1 MVSRSIKVMLPI
13 RLLRVVAVALATA
26 AVACGDPTVPKAT
39 LVNVPLS
46 YSVYGLTGAPPAT
59 ANAMNLFG
67 GPARADASF
76 DFDVALDLDP
86 TGKILVYPVR
96 AVAGSLAGLVPTRV
110 GLQTVS
116 GSFESVRAA
125 PDRGYDTLSVKTIAP
140 GTTVV
145 AEMVDLVTG
154 LCLYSLNGS
163 STYAKFVV
171 DSVTTT
177 SRRFYVRSVGN
188 ANCGYKSLVPDSIP
202 TF

>member
-1 MVSRSIKVMLPI
+1 MLPI
-13 RLLRVVAVALATA
+13 RLLRVVVVAIATA

-39 LVNVPLS
+39 IINLQLD
-46 YSVYGLTGAPPAT
+46 YSVYSLSGAPPAT
-59 ANAMNLFG
+59 PNAMNLFV

-76 DFDVALDLDP
+76 DFDVALDLDQ
-86 TGKILVYPVR
+86 TGKIVVYPVR
-96 AVAGSLAGLVPTRV
+96 AVAGALAGLVPTRV

-125 PDRGYDTLSVKTIAP
+125 PDRGYDTLNVKTITP

-145 AEMVDLVTG
+145 AELVDLVTG
-154 LCLYSLNGS
+154 LCIYSLNGS

-171 DSVTTT
+171 DSVIPST
-177 SRRFYVRSVGN
+177 RRFYVRSVGN